1 MYCSGIRDFFGGIDA
16 ESFGYVDFEG
26 VTHSELSMTVDLLR
40 QRLKSVPEVVSLL
53 DSFGGD
59 GGDSDNSYQDEDDGH
74 AANSRGH
81 HSKAK
86 TRYLYTHV
94 Q

>member
-1 MYCSGIRDFFGGIDA
+1 M
-16 ESFGYVDFEG
+16 DFEG
-26 VTHSELSMTVDLLR
+26 VTHSELSMTVDLLK
-40 QRLKSVPEVVSLL
+40 QRVAEVVSLL

-74 AANSRGH
+74 AANSRGR

-86 TRYLYTHV
+86 SR
-94 Q
+94 

>member
-1 MYCSGIRDFFGGIDA
+1 MDA
-16 ESFGYVDFEG
+16 ESLNYMDFEG
-26 VTHSELSMTVDLLR
+26 VTHSELSMTVDLFK
-40 QRLKSVPEVVSLL
+40 QRFKSVPQVVSLL

-59 GGDSDNSYQDEDDGH
+59 GGDSDNSYQDEEDCH
-74 AANSRGH
+74 AANSRGR

-86 TRYLYTHV
+86 TRYLYSNV

>member
-1 MYCSGIRDFFGGIDA
+1 MDE
-16 ESFGYVDFEG
+16 ESFSYVDFEG
-26 VTHSELSMTVDLLR
+26 VTHSELSMTVDLLS
-40 QRLKSVPEVVSLL
+40 QRLKSFPEVVSLL
-53 DSFGGD
+53 ASFGGD
-59 GGDSDNSYQDEDDGH
+59 GGDSDNSYEDEDDGY

-94 Q
+94 RFFCEVLEV